1 MMTQTAFGFMRFL
14 KTARKGNAVIF
25 LEEETRAQRISTF
38 SRLYRYKG

>member
-14 KTARKGNAVIF
+14 PARKGNAVIF